1 MTVFDPRAAAVAY
14 AEKDTDELVII
25 AFLDPN
31 FLPEAKDLALRE
43 LNKRGA
49 LKNKAAAIDRA
60 RRQMAYSAQAVEQAA
75 YYSAEKTQRFNE
87 KFREAAFIGAIWV
100 LAFVGPSIITH
111 HGFRP
116 DWSTLVIL
124 AFWLFFVIDAIR
136 NCRKSGRRS
145 SIVYVVVVPVALF
158 ALGSVIQFVN

>member
-1 MTVFDPRAAAVAY
+1 MTVFDPRAAAAAY
-14 AEKDTDELVII
+14 AEEDTDELVNV

-31 FLPEAKDLALRE
+31 FLPEAKELALRE

-60 RRQMAYSAQAVEQAA
+60 RREMAYRAQAVEQAA
-75 YYSAEKTQRFNE
+75 YYSVEKAQRFDQ
-87 KFREAAFIGAIWV
+87 KFREAGFIGALWV
-100 LAFVGPSIITH
+100 LAFFGPLIITR

-116 DWSTLVIL
+116 DWMTLVIL

-136 NCRKSGRRS
+136 KYRKSGRRS
-145 SIVYVVVVPVALF
+145 SIVYVVVVPAALF
-158 ALGSVIQFVN
+158 AVGWVIQFVT